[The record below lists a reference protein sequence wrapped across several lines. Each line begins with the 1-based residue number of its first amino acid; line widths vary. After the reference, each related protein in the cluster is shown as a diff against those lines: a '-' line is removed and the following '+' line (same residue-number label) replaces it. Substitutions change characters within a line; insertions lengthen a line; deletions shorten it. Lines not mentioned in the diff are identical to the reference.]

1 MRSKYEQLIEFIIND
16 ETEKAK
22 ELFHNLVVE
31 KSRAIYN
38 DLVAEEMSDD
48 MDENY
53 DHDMDEMMGHDMDE
67 NMDMDEADSMD
78 QTDDMMHD
86 IEADHEG
93 MDGEDDGMDM
103 DMDMDGMDDMGDH
116 DEEDEEDR
124 IDDLA
129 DQLEKLQADF
139 AKLMADEK
147 DEPVHN
153 DGKHDPDFADEGVV
167 REYVENMGQPYK
179 QDMNAPKGRNVGADT
194 GEHINPGETNTKS
207 VVASKNDMG
216 GTAKNLAQGQRNE
229 DPNGKAYKGP
239 KNEYSKGEGKFPHS
253 GQFLNAPGGDA
264 GKKGFSNAKK
274 PQSAEGKFAT
284 GGGPNVNKRDVL
296 PR

>member
-16 ETEKAK
+16 ETDKAK

-31 KSRAIYN
+31 KSRSIYN

-53 DHDMDEMMGHDMDE
+53 GHDME
-67 NMDMDEADSMD
+67 EADDSMD

-103 DMDMDGMDDMGDH
+103 GDDDMDMDNDGDMGYG
-116 DEEDEEDR
+116 DEEGEGGMEDR
-124 IDDLA
+124 VMDLEDA
-129 DQLEKLQADF
+129 LDELKAEF
-139 AKLMADEK
+139 EKLMADEAG
-147 DEPVHN
+147 EAEHN
-153 DGKHDPDFADEGVV
+153 DGVNDPDFAEEGVV
-167 REYVENMGQPYK
+167 REYVEKVASPGNSEGSP
-179 QDMNAPKGRNVGADT
+179 VGAVNSYKSST
-194 GEHINPGETNTKS
+194 QKKS
-207 VVASKNDMG
+207 VVAGKNDMG
-216 GTAKNLAQGQRNE
+216 GTAKNLVRGDTNE
-229 DPNGKAYKGP
+229 DPDGKAYKGP
-239 KNEYSKGEGKFPHS
+239 SNEYSKGEGKLPHN
-253 GQFLNAPGGDA
+253 GKFLNTPGANA
-264 GKKGFSNAKK
+264 GKAFSNAKK

-284 GGGPNVNKRDVL
+284 GGGPNVNKKDVL

>member
-16 ETEKAK
+16 ETDKAK

-31 KSRAIYN
+31 KSRSIYN

-53 DHDMDEMMGHDMDE
+53 GHDME
-67 NMDMDEADSMD
+67 EADDSMD

-103 DMDMDGMDDMGDH
+103 GDDDMDMDNDGDMDYG
-116 DEEDEEDR
+116 DEEGEGGMEDR
-124 IDDLA
+124 VMDLEDA
-129 DQLEKLQADF
+129 LDELKAEF
-139 AKLMADEK
+139 EKLMADEK
-147 DEPVHN
+147 SEPEHN
-153 DGKHDPDFADEGVV
+153 DGVNDPDFAKEGVV
-167 REYVENMGQPYK
+167 REYVEKVASPGNSEGSP
-179 QDMNAPKGRNVGADT
+179 VGAVNSYKSST
-194 GEHINPGETNTKS
+194 QKKS
-207 VVASKNDMG
+207 VVAGKNDMG
-216 GTAKNLAQGQRNE
+216 GTAKNLVRGDTNE
-229 DPNGKAYKGP
+229 DPDGKAYKGP
-239 KNEYSKGEGKFPHS
+239 SNEYSKGEGKLPHN
-253 GQFLNAPGGDA
+253 GKFLNTPGANA
-264 GKKGFSNAKK
+264 GKAFSNAKK

-284 GGGPNVNKRDVL
+284 GGGPNVNKKDVL

>member
-16 ETEKAK
+16 ETDKAK

-31 KSRAIYN
+31 KSRSIYN

-53 DHDMDEMMGHDMDE
+53 GHDME
-67 NMDMDEADSMD
+67 EADDSMD

-103 DMDMDGMDDMGDH
+103 GDEHDMDNDGDMDYGHEEGEGGM
-116 DEEDEEDR
+116 EDR
-124 IDDLA
+124 VMDLEDA
-129 DQLEKLQADF
+129 LDELKAEF
-139 AKLMADEK
+139 EKLMADEK
-147 DEPVHN
+147 SEPEHN
-153 DGKHDPDFADEGVV
+153 DGEHDPDFAEEGVV
-167 REYVENMGQPYK
+167 REYVEKVANPGNSEGMP
-179 QDMNAPKGRNVGADT
+179 VGAVNSYKSST
-194 GEHINPGETNTKS
+194 QKKS
-207 VVASKNDMG
+207 VVAGKNDMG
-216 GTAKNLAQGQRNE
+216 GTAKNIAQKSTNE
-229 DPNGKAYKGP
+229 DPDGKAYKGP
-239 KNEYSKGEGKFPHS
+239 SNEYSKGEGKLPHN
-253 GQFLNAPGGDA
+253 GKFLNTPGANA
-264 GKKGFSNAKK
+264 GKAFSNAKK

-284 GGGPNVNKRDVL
+284 GGGPNVNKKDVL

>member
-16 ETEKAK
+16 ETDKAK

-31 KSRAIYN
+31 KSRSIYN

-53 DHDMDEMMGHDMDE
+53 GHDME
-67 NMDMDEADSMD
+67 EADDSMD

-103 DMDMDGMDDMGDH
+103 GDDDMDMDNDGDMGYG
-116 DEEDEEDR
+116 DEEGEGGMEDR
-124 IDDLA
+124 VMDLEDA
-129 DQLEKLQADF
+129 LDELKAEF
-139 AKLMADEK
+139 EKLMADEAG
-147 DEPVHN
+147 EEAHN
-153 DGKHDPDFADEGVV
+153 DGVNDPDFAEEGVV
-167 REYVENMGQPYK
+167 REYVEKVASPGNSEGSP
-179 QDMNAPKGRNVGADT
+179 VGAVNSYKSST
-194 GEHINPGETNTKS
+194 QKKS
-207 VVASKNDMG
+207 VVAGKNDMG
-216 GTAKNLAQGQRNE
+216 GTAKNLVRGDTNE
-229 DPNGKAYKGP
+229 DPDGKQYKGP
-239 KNEYSKGEGKFPHS
+239 SNEYSKGEGKLPHN
-253 GQFLNAPGGDA
+253 GKFLNTPGANA
-264 GKKGFSNAKK
+264 GKAFSNAKK

-284 GGGPNVNKRDVL
+284 GGGPNVNKKDVL

>member
-16 ETEKAK
+16 ETDKAK

-31 KSRAIYN
+31 KSRSIYN

-53 DHDMDEMMGHDMDE
+53 GHDME
-67 NMDMDEADSMD
+67 EADDSMD

-103 DMDMDGMDDMGDH
+103 GDEHDMDNDGDMDYGHEEGEGGM
-116 DEEDEEDR
+116 EDR
-124 IDDLA
+124 VMDLEDA
-129 DQLEKLQADF
+129 LDELKAEF
-139 AKLMADEK
+139 EKLMADEK
-147 DEPVHN
+147 SEPEHN
-153 DGKHDPDFADEGVV
+153 DGEHDPDFAEEGVV
-167 REYVENMGQPYK
+167 REYVEKIGDAYK
-179 QDMNAPKGRNVGADT
+179 GEFGGNPRGAPVGAGT
-194 GEHINPGETNTKS
+194 GEFVKTGETNPKS

-216 GTAKNLAQGQRNE
+216 GTAKNLTQGQRNE
-229 DPNGKAYKGP
+229 DPDGKAYKGP
-239 KNEYSKGEGKFPHS
+239 KNEYSKGEGKLPHN
-253 GQFLNAPGGDA
+253 GQFLNTPGGDA

-284 GGGPNVNKRDVL
+284 GGGPNVNKKPTTAR
-296 PR
+296 

>member
-16 ETEKAK
+16 ETDKAK
-22 ELFHNLVVE
+22 DLFHNLVVE
-31 KSRAIYN
+31 KSRSIYN

-53 DHDMDEMMGHDMDE
+53 GH
-67 NMDMDEADSMD
+67 DMDEADSMD

-103 DMDMDGMDDMGDH
+103 DMGDDDMDNDGDMDMGS
-116 DEEDEEDR
+116 EEGEGGMEDR
-124 IDDLA
+124 VMDLEDA
-129 DQLEKLQADF
+129 LDELKAEF
-139 AKLMADEK
+139 EKLMADEAG
-147 DEPVHN
+147 EEAHN
-153 DGKHDPDFADEGVV
+153 DGENDPDFAEEGVV
-167 REYVENMGQPYK
+167 REYVEKVASPGNSEGSP
-179 QDMNAPKGRNVGADT
+179 VGAVNSYKSST
-194 GEHINPGETNTKS
+194 QKKS
-207 VVASKNDMG
+207 VVAGKNDMG
-216 GTAKNLAQGQRNE
+216 GTAKNIAQKSANE

-239 KNEYSKGEGKFPHS
+239 SNEYSKGEGKLPHN
-253 GQFLNAPGGDA
+253 GQFLNTPGANA
-264 GKKGFSNAKK
+264 GKAFSNAKK

-284 GGGPNVNKRDVL
+284 GGGPNVNKKDVL

>member
-16 ETEKAK
+16 ETDKAK

-31 KSRAIYN
+31 KSRSIYN

-53 DHDMDEMMGHDMDE
+53 GHDME
-67 NMDMDEADSMD
+67 EADDSMD

-103 DMDMDGMDDMGDH
+103 GDEHDMDNDGDMDYGHEEGEGGM
-116 DEEDEEDR
+116 EDR
-124 IDDLA
+124 VMDLEDA
-129 DQLEKLQADF
+129 LDELKAEF
-139 AKLMADEK
+139 EKLMADEK
-147 DEPVHN
+147 SEPEHN
-153 DGKHDPDFADEGVV
+153 DGEHDPDFAEEGVV
-167 REYVENMGQPYK
+167 REYVEKVANPGNSEGMP
-179 QDMNAPKGRNVGADT
+179 VGAVNSYKSST
-194 GEHINPGETNTKS
+194 QKKS
-207 VVASKNDMG
+207 VVAGKNDMG
-216 GTAKNLAQGQRNE
+216 GTAKNLVRGDTNE
-229 DPNGKAYKGP
+229 DPDGKQYKGP
-239 KNEYSKGEGKFPHS
+239 SNEYSKGEGKLPHN
-253 GQFLNAPGGDA
+253 GKFLNTPGANA
-264 GKKGFSNAKK
+264 GKAFSNAKK

-284 GGGPNVNKRDVL
+284 GGGPNVNKKDVL

>member
-16 ETEKAK
+16 ETDKAK
-22 ELFHNLVVE
+22 DLFHNLVVE
-31 KSRAIYN
+31 KSRSIYN

-53 DHDMDEMMGHDMDE
+53 GH
-67 NMDMDEADSMD
+67 DMDEADSMD

-103 DMDMDGMDDMGDH
+103 DMGDDDMDNDGDMDMGS
-116 DEEDEEDR
+116 EEGEGGMEDR
-124 IDDLA
+124 VMDLEDA
-129 DQLEKLQADF
+129 LDELKAEF
-139 AKLMADEK
+139 EKLMADEAG
-147 DEPVHN
+147 EEAHN
-153 DGKHDPDFADEGVV
+153 DGENDPDFAEEGVV
-167 REYVENMGQPYK
+167 REYVEKVANPGNSEGMP
-179 QDMNAPKGRNVGADT
+179 VGAVNSYKSST
-194 GEHINPGETNTKS
+194 QKKS

-216 GTAKNLAQGQRNE
+216 GTVKNIAQKSANE
-229 DPNGKAYKGP
+229 DPDGKQYKGP
-239 KNEYSKGEGKFPHS
+239 SNEYSKGEGKLPHN
-253 GQFLNAPGGDA
+253 GQFLNTPGANA
-264 GKKGFSNAKK
+264 GKAFSNAKK

-284 GGGPNVNKRDVL
+284 GGGPNVNKKDVL